1 MHICVHI
8 NNTSIK
14 NFFCT
19 DYNLDPY
26 IVLACWVSRYVS
38 FLPSCQPTM
47 GIPTDSSKM
56 ERNYYDENYPSSI
69 TSLTVSP
76 PDFQIVVNLMNK
88 PSSSTYILII
98 MIFKIMHIPML
109 VPSSG
114 NNMMIFQWWDGT
126 YAEYTTSITPPTT
139 RMNPKILTTSPPKR
153 RSEIP
158 ILGTIQKVEPET
170 TRRINYYQK
179 KKRNKEN
186 RYNKQELQ
194 QREQLHEQEWQ
205 QPE

>member
-76 PDFQIVVNLMNK
+76 PDFQIVVNLMNNTFQFAMK
-88 PSSSTYILII
+88 NDIFCRRDTAVLLTLDGWYGGVFVVISFKLIENWKTHWQWHTNGYGHCCSI
-98 MIFKIMHIPML
+98 KWVVHYFWWSKIML
-109 VPSSG
+109 RWWCCLGFQLSG
-114 NNMMIFQWWDGT
+114 IFRRRWCCLRWFLGWWCYFLWRLLWNG
-126 YAEYTTSITPPTT
+126 
-139 RMNPKILTTSPPKR
+139 KIL
-153 RSEIP
+153 
-158 ILGTIQKVEPET
+158 GWW
-170 TRRINYYQK
+170 YCC
-179 KKRNKEN
+179 
-186 RYNKQELQ
+186 
-194 QREQLHEQEWQ
+194 
-205 QPE
+205 